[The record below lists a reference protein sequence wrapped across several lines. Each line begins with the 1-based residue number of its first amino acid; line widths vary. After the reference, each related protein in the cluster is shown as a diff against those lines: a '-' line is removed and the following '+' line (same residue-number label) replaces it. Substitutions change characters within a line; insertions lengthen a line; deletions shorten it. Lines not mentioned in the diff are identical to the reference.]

1 MNLFITGGS
10 RGIGHHILMS
20 ALGKGHNV
28 AFTYRNPDTDVVGI
42 LEKARSLAPDALCRA
57 YQLDVRS
64 SEAVSRIV
72 DQVIDDFDTV
82 DAVVNNA
89 GINRNTLAFSMSDED
104 WHDVLATNLSGP
116 FFVIRQF
123 LPIFLASRKGTFIN
137 ISSLAQEGISG
148 QANYSASKAGLSGL
162 SNAIAKEYGQKGIT
176 SNVIVAGAFETD
188 MTRNSMSPDFRN
200 FWMQHCPVKRMGN
213 LKEFSEVVLFLAS
226 DAANF
231 INGQEIWL
239 TGGLNWA
246 G

>member
-10 RGIGHHILMS
+10 RGIGHHVLLA
-20 ALGKGHNV
+20 ALEKGHNV
-28 AFTYRNPDTDVVGI
+28 AFTYQNPETDVDGI
-42 LEKARSLAPDALCRA
+42 LTKAKEVAPNAQCQA
-57 YQLDVRS
+57 YQLDVRFS
-64 SEAVSRIV
+64 DQVSEVIDR
-72 DQVIDDFDTV
+72 VIDDFETI

-104 WHDVLATNLSGP
+104 WHDVIETNLSGP

-123 LPIFLASRKGTFIN
+123 LPLFLANRKGKFIN
-137 ISSLAQEGISG
+137 VSSLAKDGISG
-148 QANYSASKAGLSGL
+148 QANYSASKAGLTGL
-162 SNAIAKEYGQKGIT
+162 SNGIAKEYGQKGIT

-188 MTRNSMSPDFRN
+188 MTRNSMSPDFKD
-200 FWMQHCPVKRMGN
+200 FWIKHCPVKRMGHLN
-213 LKEFSEVVLFLAS
+213 EFSEVVLFLAS
-226 DAANF
+226 DASSF